1 MKTLIAMFLVVCSF
15 AVNANNK
22 PTTIVTPQGVEL
34 MGTRCSIDDVL
45 FFAATKDRT
54 HDILVCKTTSTV
66 FFTFGEVNALAANRI
81 TWIEVPMN
89 KIQTDYGN
97 TGDYYHEVVQVL
109 DRSKGLWNSV
119 GIKYNSKTETA
130 SVLYRVAGKDTKP
143 IEIYLDPNTMISGIR
158 TNLYK

>member
-1 MKTLIAMFLVVCSF
+1 
-15 AVNANNK
+15 
-22 PTTIVTPQGVEL
+22 
-34 MGTRCSIDDVL
+34 
-45 FFAATKDRT
+45 
-54 HDILVCKTTSTV
+54 
-66 FFTFGEVNALAANRI
+66 
-81 TWIEVPMN
+81 MN